1 MNHAGTES
9 PIGAP
14 PPKSR
19 FVWRDEW
26 TGAAV
31 SVNGGLVEID
41 HGAAAPYL
49 LTPDEAAAFTDAL
62 ANAVVHACA
71 WAARWNPATRS
82 YSGASV

>member
-1 MNHAGTES
+1 MNQEGAGS
-9 PIGAP
+9 PTGAP
-14 PPKSR
+14 PLKSR
-19 FVWRDEW
+19 FIWRHEW

-31 SVNGGLVEID
+31 SVNGGLVEVS

-62 ANAVVHACA
+62 ANAVVHACD
-71 WAARWNPATRS
+71 WAARWNPTTRS